1 LKSQASREAPP
12 QQQQKPEPQ
21 PAGWFQRRADRIAA
35 LWLAEVRARDARQGG
50 KRDQLLEQFFTL
62 LSWMLP
68 SSFGPYR
75 EQIEP
80 LWAQTAELFGSVA
93 ARRGLAAGEAVDEFQ
108 ILREVL
114 IRELYT
120 DPPGG
125 SPLSLRD
132 ALQLNR
138 FIDRGIA
145 QASIGHADAL
155 FFALFRGSGVPESL
169 EPEVTREVTAQLDA
183 IREEF
188 RSTMA
193 LLEG

>member
-1 LKSQASREAPP
+1 LKSQASREAPT
-12 QQQQKPEPQ
+12 QKQQKFDSQ
-21 PAGWFQRRADRIAA
+21 PGAWFERKAERIAS
-35 LWLAEVRARDARQGG
+35 LWVSEVRSRDARGDAR
-50 KRDQLLEQFFTL
+50 RDTLLEPFFTL
-62 LSWMLP
+62 LARMLS

-125 SPLSLRD
+125 TPLSLRD
-132 ALQLNR
+132 VLQLNR
-138 FIDRGIA
+138 FVDKGIT

-169 EPEVTREVTAQLDA
+169 DADVTREVTAQLDA